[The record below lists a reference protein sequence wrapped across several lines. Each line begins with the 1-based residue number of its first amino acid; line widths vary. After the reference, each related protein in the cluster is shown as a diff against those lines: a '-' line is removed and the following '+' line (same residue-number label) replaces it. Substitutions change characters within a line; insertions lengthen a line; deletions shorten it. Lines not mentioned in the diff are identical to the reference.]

1 MAPRRGYRELS
12 GIVSPSHPRP
22 PVDPALLNAG
32 AGDAMWTNLGDWH
45 DATDYVQ
52 AAAALARRVGA
63 AAALGAE
70 RVVVDYA
77 CGYGDSL
84 RLWVEHF
91 GVRRAIGVEPD
102 PAVCAVVQARI
113 ARWGLSDRL
122 RIVQGRAEDTA
133 PRHVDAEANAVVC
146 VDAAYHFRSRLRW
159 WQMVVRDLPAGAG
172 IACSDVLLADGQRVS
187 LTLLGLATAMR
198 IPGENLVDATWL
210 GATLSALGVQGIT
223 QESLG
228 HAVLDGFVARAPM
241 RGLALRVTRAGIR
254 TLRQRALVDY
264 ALIAGTVGAA

>member
-1 MAPRRGYRELS
+1 
-12 GIVSPSHPRP
+12 
-22 PVDPALLNAG
+22 
-32 AGDAMWTNLGDWH
+32 MWTNLGDWH
-45 DATDYVQ
+45 EATDYVQ
-52 AAAALARRVGA
+52 AAASLARRVGV
-63 AAALGAE
+63 AAALDEE

-159 WQMVVRDLPAGAG
+159 WQMVVRDLPAGAR

-187 LTLLGLATAMR
+187 LTLLGLAAAMR

-223 QESLG
+223 HESLG
-228 HAVLDGFVARAPM
+228 QAVLDGFVARAPM
-241 RGLALRVTRAGIR
+241 RGLALRVTRAGVR
-254 TLRQRALVDY
+254 ALRQRALVDY